1 MLTSSFV
8 DVDST
13 DNLSSV
19 IDRSS
24 SVERSVLTSHS
35 LDKESGVLVDENVGF
50 ISGSVDSSGS
60 NGHEAA
66 RFGLHAS

>member
-1 MLTSSFV
+1 VLLSSFV

-24 SVERSVLTSHS
+24 SVEGSVLSGHS
-35 LDKESGVLVDENVGF
+35 LDEESGVLVNENVGF
-50 ISGSVDSSGS
+50 ISGSVDTSGS
-60 NGHEAA
+60 DRHEATG
-66 RFGLHAS
+66 FGLHAS